1 MLKLEL
7 MSTEGCHLCDEAEA
21 VLLLSLPATEV
32 EIDWVDIAYDDALMD
47 QFATRIPVLYCPA
60 TNHALDW
67 PFAQEDVHAFL
78 TSLSET

>member
-60 TNHALDW
+60 TKHALDW
-67 PFAQEDVHAFL
+67 PFAQEDVRAFL